1 MKADSAAKI
10 RVSSLV
16 SGCRNDSLN
25 VAWAKI
31 TANKKNMAMQSAM
44 MAGVRLRFFSGRV
57 GELTGDI
64 GGQTM
69 VGRRTIIPQARL
81 RDGRLLRLGLII
93 PAISRKVALPPDPS
107 SSPGDVS

>member
-25 VAWAKI
+25 VAWANI
-31 TANKKNMAMQSAM
+31 TPNKKNMAIHNAM

-57 GELTGDI
+57 GGLTGDMI
-64 GGQTM
+64 GRDWSSSGW
-69 VGRRTIIPQARL
+69 L
-81 RDGRLLRLGLII
+81 RDRRLLRLGLII
-93 PAISRKVALPPDPS
+93 PAISWKVALPPPGAS
-107 SSPGDVS
+107 SLPGGLS